1 MKKYE
6 TLKSPI
12 FLLLLGTIGLTK
24 NSLRNNKIWMLHNEY
39 SGKTHTTCQFATL
52 LVRDYFGLK

>member
-12 FLLLLGTIGLTK
+12 FLLLLGAIGLTK
-24 NSLRNNKIWMLHNEY
+24 NSLRSNRIWILHNGY
-39 SGKTHTTCQFATL
+39 SGKNHTTCQFATL